1 MEGIIFCGLLP
12 FLCPENVAVN
22 VFHIFLQ
29 MALWRSSDNLVYLP
43 PTPVSKVIST
53 DDYVT
58 RTNIYYYA
66 GSSRLLTVGHPYYSI
81 PKSSS
86 NKVDVPKVSAYQY
99 RVFRVRLPDP
109 NKFGLPD
116 ARIYNPEAER
126 LVWACTGVEVGR
138 GQPLGVGLSG
148 HPLYNKLNDI
158 ENSNIA
164 HAENGQDSRDN
175 IAVDYKQTQL
185 CILGCTPP
193 MGEHWGK
200 GTVCART
207 SSAAGDC
214 PPLELMTTHIE
225 DGDMVDTG
233 YGAMDFT
240 TLQVN
245 KSDVPLDICQ
255 STCKYPDYLGM
266 AADPYG
272 DSMFFFLRREQL
284 FARHFFN
291 RAGAVG
297 DKIPD
302 SLYLKGNNGRETPGS
317 AIYSPTPSGS
327 MVTSE
332 AQIFNKPYWLQQ
344 AQGHNNGICW
354 ANQVFLTVVDTTRST
369 NMSLCATTESQPL
382 TTYDATKLKEYLR
395 HGEEYDLQF
404 IFQLCKVTLTPEIMA
419 YLHTMNSALLEDW
432 NFGLTLP
439 PSTSLEDTYR
449 FVTSSAI
456 TCQKEMAPTEK
467 QDPYSKLN
475 FWDVDLKDR
484 FTLDLSQFPLGRK
497 FLLQIGARRSSVV
510 PARKRRATTTAPTPA
525 KRKRSKK

>member
-1 MEGIIFCGLLP
+1 M
-12 FLCPENVAVN
+12 
-22 VFHIFLQ
+22 
-29 MALWRSSDNLVYLP
+29 
-43 PTPVSKVIST
+43 
-53 DDYVT
+53 T

-66 GSSRLLTVGHPYYSI
+66 GSSRLLTVGHPYFSI
-81 PKSSS
+81 PKSAST
-86 NKVDVPKVSAYQY
+86 KVDVPKVSAYQY

-116 ARIYNPEAER
+116 ARIYNPDTER

-148 HPLYNKLNDI
+148 HPLYNKLDDT

-164 HAENGQDSRDN
+164 HGDVGQDSRDN
-175 IAVDYKQTQL
+175 ISVDSKQTQL
-185 CILGCTPP
+185 CIIGCTPP
-193 MGEHWGK
+193 MGEYWGK
-200 GTVCART
+200 GTPCKQTAST
-207 SSAAGDC
+207 PGDC
-214 PPLELMTTHIE
+214 PPLELITSPIQ

-233 YGAMDFT
+233 YGAMDFK
-240 TLQVN
+240 TLQSN

-255 STCKYPDYLGM
+255 SVCKYPDYLGM
-266 AADPYG
+266 AAEPYG
-272 DSMFFFLRREQL
+272 DSMFFYLRREQL

-291 RAGAVG
+291 RAGVVG
-297 DKIPD
+297 DTIPD
-302 SLYLKGNNGRETPGS
+302 SLYLKGTGGGGRDVIGS
-317 AIYSPTPSGS
+317 AVYSPTPSGS

-332 AQIFNKPYWLQQ
+332 AQIFNKPYWLHR

-369 NMSLCATTESQPL
+369 NMSLCVATDSTA
-382 TTYDATKLKEYLR
+382 TYDATKFKEYLR

-419 YLHTMNSALLEDW
+419 YLHTMNNSLLEDW
-432 NFGLTLP
+432 NFGMTLP

-449 FVTSSAI
+449 FLTSSAI
-456 TCQKEMAPTEK
+456 TCQKDTTPPEK
-467 QDPYSKLN
+467 QDPFSKFN

-497 FLLQIGARRSSVV
+497 FLMQIGVRSRSGVT
-510 PARKRRATTTAPTPA
+510 ARKRSATAAPASAAA
-525 KRKRSKK
+525 KRRRTKK

>member
-1 MEGIIFCGLLP
+1 MFPIS
-12 FLCPENVAVN
+12 
-22 VFHIFLQ
+22 LQ

-66 GSSRLLTVGHPYYSI
+66 GSSRLLTVGHPYFPI
-81 PKSSS
+81 RKSSG
-86 NKVDVPKVSAYQY
+86 NKIDVPKVSAFQY

-116 ARIYNPEAER
+116 ARIYNPDAER

-148 HPLYNKLNDI
+148 HPLYNKLDDT

-164 HAENGQDSRDN
+164 HVDTSKDSRDN
-175 IAVDYKQTQL
+175 ISVDYKQTQL

-193 MGEHWGK
+193 VGEHWGK
-200 GTVCART
+200 GTPCKQSG
-207 SSAAGDC
+207 SSPGDC
-214 PPLELMTTHIE
+214 PPLELMTSHIQ

-240 TLQVN
+240 ALQSN

-272 DSMFFFLRREQL
+272 DSMFFYLRREQL
-284 FARHFFN
+284 FARHFMN

-297 DKIPD
+297 DTIPD
-302 SLYLKGNNGRETPGS
+302 ALYMKGESGRDAPGS
-317 AIYSPTPSGS
+317 AIYCPTPSGS

-332 AQIFNKPYWLQQ
+332 AQIFNKPYWLHR

-369 NMSLCATTESQPL
+369 NMSLCADTGSV
-382 TTYDATKLKEYLR
+382 TTYDATKFKEYLR

-404 IFQLCKVTLTPEIMA
+404 IFQLCKVKLTPEIMA

-432 NFGLTLP
+432 NFGMTLP

-456 TCQKEMAPTEK
+456 TCQKEVTPTEK

-484 FTLDLSQFPLGRK
+484 FSLDLSQFPLGRK
-497 FLLQIGARRSSVV
+497 FLLQVGATRRAGLPS
-510 PARKRRATTTAPTPA
+510 RKRTATSASTSSAA
-525 KRKRSKK
+525 KRKRTKK